1 MRKLRVRA
9 FPTFILLD
17 ASGREIERWAGFGKS
32 KGFIQALDT
41 AAADPRPLTEK
52 IAAFD
57 TAPSAPLALR
67 IAESLAYQNRPLDAL
82 SFYQRAAAL
91 DPALEKQVAPEIFF
105 QTYSAV
111 SEGLLPFYPL
121 LVAGQRAIA
130 LDPGNAWTAR
140 NVASM
145 LAETWPDD
153 LDRALLKPYVD
164 FALATFGKKSKN
176 AWEEEEKQRLEQA
189 LGPPRTLEQRI
200 AEFEK
205 APTAD
210 AALSLGNELLAEERY
225 SEAIPL
231 YQRAGTLEQ
240 KHGDSESHEAFAST
254 VSRNALAAAAQGARA
269 GTVPV
274 ETLKQAYERY
284 LALHPDD
291 ADVANVAAL
300 YLAVGL
306 SKGQDNAFLQPRL
319 DAAIAAFEKSED
331 AEKKQSLEQLQIVR
345 ARAIENDPA
354 KAIALKQKTF
364 GEGWQDDP
372 SELSEFA
379 RFLVRNDLD
388 LDEAERVARRA
399 VELSEPGRERS
410 RAAETLARVLE
421 KRGERDE
428 AIAALETA
436 LQGAPYDKGLKRRL
450 AELNASA
457 GDSHPAASS

>member
-1 MRKLRVRA
+1 VAVKDSDPDGPRQLRKLRVRA

-32 KGFIQALDT
+32 KGFLET
-41 AAADPRPLTEK
+41 LERAAADPRPLADK

-57 TAPSAPLALR
+57 AAPSAPLALR

-82 SFYQRAAAL
+82 SFYERAAAL
-91 DPALEKQVAPEIFF
+91 DPALERQVAPEIFF
-105 QTYSAV
+105 QSYSAV

-130 LDPGNAWTAR
+130 LDPRNAWTAR
-140 NVASM
+140 SVASM
-145 LAETWPDD
+145 LAETWPDG
-153 LDRALLKPYVD
+153 LDRAALKPYVD
-164 FALATFGKKSKN
+164 FALATFDKKPRNEWQQEQKR
-176 AWEEEEKQRLEQA
+176 RLEQA
-189 LGPPRTLEQRI
+189 LGPPPSLEQRI

-205 APTAD
+205 APTAET
-210 AALSLGNELLAEERY
+210 ALELGGELYQQERY
-225 SEAIPL
+225 PEAL
-231 YQRAGTLEQ
+231 AVFQRVGTLDP
-240 KHGDSESHEAFAST
+240 KREADASQW
-254 VSRNALAAAAQGARA
+254 VLAATASGARA
-269 GTVPV
+269 GSVPADAV
-274 ETLKQAYERY
+274 KPAYERY

-291 ADVANVAAL
+291 AGAANEAAL

-319 DAAIAAFEKSED
+319 DAAIAALERSED
-331 AEKKQSLEQLQIVR
+331 AEKKQSLEQLRIVR

-354 KAIALKQKTF
+354 KAIALKQNSL

-372 SELSEFA
+372 KQLSEFA
-379 RFLVRNDLD
+379 RFLLRNDLD
-388 LDEAERVARRA
+388 LDEAERIARRA

-428 AIAALETA
+428 AIAALEAA
-436 LQGAPYDKGLKRRL
+436 LQGAPHDKGLKRRL
-450 AELNASA
+450 AELR
-457 GDSHPAASS
+457 GAA